1 MSTNKR
7 SVGKNATAKTIHTE
21 CQEGGA
27 ERRCGRRPH
36 HSGEHTTQDAGAGG
50 AGASEASGGRWAR
63 EWGLGP
69 ELNQG
74 FPGSF
79 CDIKLATKFT
89 DKNCIDKKRTQN
101 P

>member
-1 MSTNKR
+1 MS
-7 SVGKNATAKTIHTE
+7 G
-21 CQEGGA
+21 
-27 ERRCGRRPH
+27 GRRGAPVRP
-36 HSGEHTTQDAGAGG
+36 HSGERTAQDAGAGG

-79 CDIKLATKFT
+79 CDIKLAIKLI
-89 DKNCIDKKRTQN
+89 DENCIDKKRTQN
-101 P
+101 REKLYEQSTLTFLQ